1 MNRAEEPERG
11 PPSFQPATACAAC
24 DRRGARHQAS
34 AGPWLTPTSLS
45 ETPVRL
51 VVLPISADPWAHLR
65 TTVERTRAARTLALA
80 ATGKTLSST
89 SALPVTAPETQL
101 ALQSNARGELTT
113 WVQPHASEGFRS
125 PG

>member
-1 MNRAEEPERG
+1 EEPERG
-11 PPSFQPATACAAC
+11 PPSFHRATECAAC
-24 DRRGARHQAS
+24 DRRGTRHQAS
-34 AGPWLTPTSLS
+34 AGRWLTPTSLS
-45 ETPVRL
+45 ETPVLL
-51 VVLPISADPWAHLR
+51 VVLPISADPWAHPR
-65 TTVERTRAARTLALA
+65 TTFERSRAARTLAVP

-101 ALQSNARGELTT
+101 ALQSNARGALTT